1 MCHTQGTRSSGQH
14 ARIQR
19 TPSTFCYAHLTAG
32 GSRFKC
38 MVRIELDL
46 FRKQRTS
53 RSDRIGRSSVSKSA
67 LMAGI
72 VTRRFSVCSFHYISV
87 ARIAVLSFIT
97 RTSDIACST
106 SRGGLFVSFFSPNCR
121 RGLVEAPRP
130 VSVSAHSRSSRCG
143 QIVSLDGFYTSNAFH
158 AECLDRA
165 DEWRAYSKTPVT
177 HTLKYEY
184 ILRTHTAYS

>member
-1 MCHTQGTRSSGQH
+1 
-14 ARIQR
+14 
-19 TPSTFCYAHLTAG
+19 L
-32 GSRFKC
+32 RFKC

-130 VSVSAHSRSSRCG
+130 VSVSAHSRSSRYSRKSAVRLCHLMAY
-143 QIVSLDGFYTSNAFH
+143 IFRTRFMPSVSIAQMNG
-158 AECLDRA
+158 
-165 DEWRAYSKTPVT
+165 V
-177 HTLKYEY
+177 
-184 ILRTHTAYS
+184 RTRRHL